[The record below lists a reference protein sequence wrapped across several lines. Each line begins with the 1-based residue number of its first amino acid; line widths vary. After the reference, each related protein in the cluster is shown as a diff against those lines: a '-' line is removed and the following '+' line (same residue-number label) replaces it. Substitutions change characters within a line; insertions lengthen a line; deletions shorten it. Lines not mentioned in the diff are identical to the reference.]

1 MFQPRREDG
10 PGEKLPAGGCQTQ
23 DLCQRSPLQPG
34 MGSPP
39 WRGEVRATSGGGPFG
54 QTVLTLS
61 LEDSWLSDLTCFSFC
76 TVQAGPSLL
85 TAVSCHRG
93 PSRRWPPA
101 VIVGPAEECAS
112 PCEIRGDDG
121 PGSCQGT
128 GSLDKHLYFTVTRAE
143 PGALSQLLQLPWPP
157 CDPAHLVSIH
167 PTLPS
172 QLRFSYFLVR
182 ASELSLG
189 HPVSP
194 RTEGQRTKK
203 PPTSPLEDTPSSLPT
218 ESSS

>member
-1 MFQPRREDG
+1 MR
-10 PGEKLPAGGCQTQ
+10 AGS
-23 DLCQRSPLQPG
+23 R
-34 MGSPP
+34 
-39 WRGEVRATSGGGPFG
+39 GGPFG

-85 TAVSCHRG
+85 MAISCG
-93 PSRRWPPA
+93 PSK
-101 VIVGPAEECAS
+101 ECAS
-112 PCEIRGDDG
+112 PCELRGDDRPCSRQG
-121 PGSCQGT
+121 PGS
-128 GSLDKHLYFTVTRAE
+128 LDRHLYFTVTRAE
-143 PGALSQLLQLPWPP
+143 PGALSQLLQPPWPP

-189 HPVSP
+189 PPVSP
-194 RTEGQRTKK
+194 RTEGQRAKK
-203 PPTSPLEDTPSSLPT
+203 PPTSPLEDTPSSLST
-218 ESSS
+218 KSSS